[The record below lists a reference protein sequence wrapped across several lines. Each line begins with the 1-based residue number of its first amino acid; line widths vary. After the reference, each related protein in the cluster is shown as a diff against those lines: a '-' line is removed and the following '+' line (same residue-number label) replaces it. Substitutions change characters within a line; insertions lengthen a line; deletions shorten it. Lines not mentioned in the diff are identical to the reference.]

1 MTEEK
6 ETSSSKTGTVDT
18 WFGKLFDNLGG
29 AISSFIAFLFILF
42 TLGAVYGYVVFTRLP
57 NLAPLL
63 IATPA
68 IIGLIAYYN
77 RNFALILFVALMLG
91 LFIL

>member
-6 ETSSSKTGTVDT
+6 ETSSSNQGTVDK
-18 WFGKLFDNLGG
+18 WFGKLFDNLGK

-42 TLGAVYGYVVFTRLP
+42 TLGAVYGYIVFTRLP

-68 IIGLIAYYN
+68 VIGLIAYYN
-77 RNFALILFVALMLG
+77 RNFALVLFVALILG
-91 LFIL
+91 LLML